1 MNPPADEYS
10 SVVQHHARVE
20 EGEIPIKKGGVTITT
35 LLNADRGGGKCEYS
49 RVGQWGTLSEIK

>member
-20 EGEIPIKKGGVTITT
+20 EGEIPIKKEE
-35 LLNADRGGGKCEYS
+35 L
-49 RVGQWGTLSEIK
+49 QHF